1 MISGHLTLM
10 PSIIKM
16 TDKKKTIIFALF
28 LVIIVVTLTLSGR
41 GHFYEV
47 SLFKSGDGWGY
58 DISKKDKIYIHQPYM
73 PVVEGQVPFQD
84 KRSARK
90 TGRLV
95 IKKIRNHKSPAIT
108 KEELESVVKN

>member
-1 MISGHLTLM
+1 
-10 PSIIKM
+10 M

-28 LVIIVVTLTLSGR
+28 LVIIVVTITISGR

-73 PVVEGQVPFQD
+73 PAIEGQAPFKD

-95 IKKIRNHKSPAIT
+95 IRKIKNHKSPAVT
-108 KEELESVVKN
+108 KEELRSVIKD

>member
-1 MISGHLTLM
+1 
-10 PSIIKM
+10 
-16 TDKKKTIIFALF
+16 
-28 LVIIVVTLTLSGR
+28 
-41 GHFYEV
+41 
-47 SLFKSGDGWGY
+47 
-58 DISKKDKIYIHQPYM
+58 M

>member
-1 MISGHLTLM
+1 MRMI
-10 PSIIKM
+10 
-16 TDKKKTIIFALF
+16 DKKKSLIFALF
-28 LVIIVVTLTLSGR
+28 LVIIVVTIILAGR

-73 PVVEGQVPFQD
+73 PAVEGQVPFKD
-84 KRSARK
+84 KRSAKK

-95 IKKIRNHKSPAIT
+95 VKKIRNHKLPAVT
-108 KEELESVVKN
+108 KEELESVIKE

>member
-73 PVVEGQVPFQD
+73 PAIEGQAPFKD

-95 IKKIRNHKSPAIT
+95 IRKIKNHKSPAVT
-108 KEELESVVKN
+108 KEELRSVIKD